1 MKMLPVLAVLLFV
14 VFVIIM
20 AKYLL
25 MRRASAMRALALRW
39 GFHYSSGDS
48 QVLTSPEE
56 SNSLLPDWF
65 DISLYPASDIRTVS
79 NVVEGERNGIK
90 VLIFDSVVGR
100 PKGAYCSFI
109 ATQTPENLFGVTN
122 PGEKIIQ
129 ASKCTMLYRF
139 RFIQVPGTL
148 SIRSIEDRL
157 KNLAA

>member
-1 MKMLPVLAVLLFV
+1 MLPVLAVLVFV
-14 VFVIIM
+14 VFVVIM

-25 MRRASAMRALALRW
+25 LRRASAMRALALRW

-56 SNSLLPDWF
+56 SPSLPDWF
-65 DISLYPASDIRTVS
+65 DVSLYPASEIRTVS

-109 ATQTPENLFGVTN
+109 ATQTPENLFGVTS
-122 PGEKIIQ
+122 PGEKITQ
-129 ASKCTMLYRF
+129 TSQCTMLYRF